1 MHDLYKK
8 YCHDGYLVLR
18 NIFTTDEIKDLRN
31 LIDKY
36 ELSKI
41 ETRLNIDE
49 LNIKNEIYSK
59 IIKKKKLNEIFEEIF
74 KTSSH
79 RETPISFFP
88 PFEIMKNFLPKNNA
102 DTWHM
107 DASGETKYSFC
118 KTRLVS
124 KKYIFG
130 KIGIY
135 LQRNTEWGGQI
146 DLIPSSHKYYSR
158 KKNLINLIQ
167 KFFFKLRLILSRNLN
182 VKLKKMF
189 EQKILKYK
197 RLNVELGDVVIF
209 DSRLLH
215 RGTPIEKKIRD
226 LVDDNKYK
234 SGYVAN
240 VPFSKTKYAFYLQ
253 FGNIFSGESYWHD
266 RSKRLT
272 CVQER
277 LEWESNYNSLLLEN
291 NEVDN
296 YFLTKN
302 FKNNIKQVIF
312 SEKKN

>member
-1 MHDLYKK
+1 MHNLYKK
-8 YCHDGYLVLR
+8 YCHDGYLILK
-18 NIFTTDEIKDLRN
+18 NIFTSDEIKDLRN
-31 LIDKY
+31 LIDKF

-49 LNIKNEIYSK
+49 LNTKNEIYSK
-59 IIKKKKLNEIFEEIF
+59 IIKNKKINEIFEEIF

-79 RETPISFFP
+79 EETSISFFP
-88 PFEIMKNFLPKNNA
+88 PFEIMKNFLPKN
-102 DTWHM
+102 DIDLWHM

-124 KKYIFG
+124 KKYTFG

-158 KKNLINLIQ
+158 KTNFINLIQ

-182 VKLKKMF
+182 VKLKTMF

-215 RGTPIEKKIRD
+215 RGTPIEKKIKD
-226 LVDDNKYK
+226 IVDDNKYK
-234 SGYVAN
+234 SAYVVN

-266 RSKRLT
+266 RSKRST

-277 LEWESNYNSLLLEN
+277 LEWESNYKSLLLEN
-291 NEVDN
+291 NGKDN
-296 YFLTKN
+296 YFLIKN

-312 SEKKN
+312 NEKKN